1 MDTLAIVRTHV
12 AAVAQAP
19 LPDALDASLFDSGVL
34 DSWSMMDLVS
44 RLESALGVKVPDA
57 DMRPQNFESLARI
70 ASYFDRLKSA

>member
-12 AAVAQAP
+12 AAVAQGP
-19 LPDALDASLFDSGVL
+19 LPDAVDASLFDSGVL

-44 RLESALGVKVPDA
+44 RLEQALGVKVPDS

-70 ASYFDRLKSA
+70 VSYFDRLRSA